1 MGATEALAVL
11 LEAPGFRG
19 LVNAEDGTS
28 EGRWTPLHYAA
39 HEGQRDAARL
49 LEEAGADPAARD
61 SDGWTPA
68 QRAAMNMGKA
78 SVL

>member
-28 EGRWTPLHYAA
+28 DGRWTPLHYAA

-49 LEEAGADPAARD
+49 LEEAGADPSARD